1 MSAKM
6 PATPSRVCSESSEST
21 DKTRIEGAAC
31 GPPSFRLRDSMT
43 SESGTTGATP
53 EAILDSVFGFPAFR
67 PGQREIV
74 DRLIEGTNTL
84 SVMPTGAGKSICYQL
99 PALIADRLTVV
110 ISPLVALM
118 DDQVAGLRA
127 NGVEAACIH
136 SNRPREANVADW
148 QRVQDGTIRLL
159 YLSPERLMTERML
172 AALQALDP
180 AMFVVDEAH
189 CISKWGF
196 SFRPE
201 YEALSGLREQ
211 FPGATLS
218 AFTATADT
226 ATQRDIAAKLFGG
239 QGDIVVRGFDRPN
252 LHLAVAPKS
261 DWRKQLLAFVEPRRA
276 GSGIVYCLS
285 RKLTEE
291 TASLLRDNG
300 YKALAYHAG
309 LPQEVRRVN
318 QEVFMAE
325 DATIMVATIAFGM
338 GIDKPDIRYVFHLN
352 LPGSM
357 EAYYQ
362 EIGRAGR
369 NGEPADVH
377 MLYGLDDI
385 RMRRQF
391 IAQDDGNEDHKR
403 REHKRLDALLAYGEA
418 TQCRRVTLLSYFGDA
433 AAPCGNCDICLDP
446 PTLIDGTKEAQMV
459 LSAVARTGQ
468 VFGAAHIIDVVRG
481 SASEKVLARGHDQ
494 LPVYG
499 AGKAHPKNF
508 WTAFIRQVV
517 ASGYLSIDVEG
528 YGGLQLTEKSEPVLN
543 GEEAFEYR
551 EIPKTK
557 TSASRKA
564 SPAAATLDD
573 ADSELFAR
581 LKALRRDLAQQRKVP
596 AYVIFSDATLHDM
609 CMMKPHNMDAL
620 ALVNGVGPKKLKD
633 FGMVFLDA
641 LKA

>member
-1 MSAKM
+1 
-6 PATPSRVCSESSEST
+6 
-21 DKTRIEGAAC
+21 
-31 GPPSFRLRDSMT
+31 MT

-148 QRVQDGTIRLL
+148 RRVQDGTIRLL

-309 LPQEVRRVN
+309 LPQEVRREN

-369 NGEPADVH
+369 DGEPADVH

-581 LKALRRDLAQQRKVP
+581 LKALRRDLAQQRNVP

-609 CMMKPHNMDAL
+609 CVMKPHNMDTL

>member
-1 MSAKM
+1 M
-6 PATPSRVCSESSEST
+6 T
-21 DKTRIEGAAC
+21 AA
-31 GPPSFRLRDSMT
+31 
-43 SESGTTGATP
+43 P
-53 EAILDSVFGFPAFR
+53 EQLLESVFGFPAFR
-67 PGQREIV
+67 PGQKEIV
-74 DRLIEGTNTL
+74 DRLLKGTNTL

-99 PALIADRLTVV
+99 PALIAEHLTVV

-136 SNRPREANVADW
+136 SNRSREDNVADW
-148 QRVQDGTIRLL
+148 RRVQDGSIKLL

-172 AALQALDP
+172 SALQGLDP

-201 YEALSGLREQ
+201 YEALSSLREW
-211 FPGATLS
+211 FPKATLS

-226 ATQRDIAAKLFGG
+226 ATRQDIASKLFGG
-239 QGDIVVRGFDRPN
+239 KGDIVVRGFDRPN
-252 LHLAVAPKS
+252 LRLAVAPKT
-261 DWRKQLLAFVEPRRA
+261 DRNKQLLDFVEPRQ
-276 GSGIVYCLS
+276 GESGIVYCLS

-291 TASLLRDNG
+291 TAKLLRGKG
-300 YKALAYHAG
+300 YTALPYHAG
-309 LPQEVRRVN
+309 LPQEVRREN
-318 QEVFMAE
+318 QETFMAE
-325 DATIMVATIAFGM
+325 DGVIMVATIAFGM
-338 GIDKPDIRYVFHLN
+338 GIDKPDIRYVFHMN
-352 LPGSM
+352 LPGSV

-369 NGEPADVH
+369 DGKPADVH

-403 REHKRLDALLAYGEA
+403 REHKRLDSLLAYGEA
-418 TQCRRVTLLSYFGDA
+418 ISCRRVALLTYFGENTQA
-433 AAPCGNCDICLDP
+433 CGNCDICIDP
-446 PTLIDGTKEAQMV
+446 PTLIDGTKEAQM
-459 LSAVARTGQ
+459 LLTAVARTGQ
-468 VFGAAHIIDVVRG
+468 VFGAAHIVDVLRG
-481 SASEKVLARGHDQ
+481 SASEKILARGHDS

-499 AGKAHPKNF
+499 AGKERPKNF

-528 YGGLQLTEKSEPVLN
+528 YGGLQLTEKAEPLLK
-543 GEEAFEYR
+543 GEQGYEYR
-551 EIPKTK
+551 DIPRTK
-557 TSASRKA
+557 ATGSKKSR
-564 SPAAATLDD
+564 AAVAALDD
-573 ADSELFAR
+573 ADAELLAG
-581 LKALRRDLAQQRKVP
+581 LKALRRELAQERKVP

-609 CMMKPHNMDAL
+609 CVMKPNDLETL

-633 FGMVFLDA
+633 FGGMFLQA